1 MIRDTFSARPRL
13 APRPSRRAG
22 LVAMATV
29 LLGAVTAT
37 RGAQAAIVFFPVN
50 SGGSISQ
57 PGTGQQPVYLQFGD
71 INLGNGTFTTT
82 TGTNPPNAPS
92 FGIGLNPPEGPVAAQ
107 FFSQSND
114 GVAWLISSGTISLL
128 PAGSSIGNAG
138 TYSSLDPNFGGN
150 WKAGVSPGY
159 AGLQMTSG
167 TDVYYGWTS
176 ITYVVGSPNQ
186 VTVNAF
192 AFENQPNTPINA
204 AAVPEPTGMATTA
217 AVLGL
222 VSAVAL
228 RRHRRRRS
236 VQAAE
241 LS

>member
-1 MIRDTFSARPRL
+1 M
-13 APRPSRRAG
+13 
-22 LVAMATV
+22 
-29 LLGAVTAT
+29 
-37 RGAQAAIVFFPVN
+37 
-50 SGGSISQ
+50 
-57 PGTGQQPVYLQFGD
+57 YLTFGD
-71 INLGNGTFTTT
+71 INLGNGTFTT
-82 TGTNPPNAPS
+82 GTDTVNGPS
-92 FGIGLNPPEGPVAAQ
+92 FGIGLNPPEAPAAAQ

-114 GVAWLISSGTISLL
+114 GVAWLISSGTISLV
-128 PAGSSIGNAG
+128 PAGSSIGGAG

-167 TDVYYGWTS
+167 SDVYYGWTS

-204 AAVPEPTGMATTA
+204 AAV
-217 AVLGL
+217 LGL